1 MHQDPPELPANLRR
15 SASPFKPSK
24 LSPPKASNG
33 QQEELLKKL
42 LDQFKA
48 EGNLLDFARQV
59 LGKLS
64 DDHLTILKE
73 TLNCNQYGEAQSQ
86 KLIEEFKKEKIKMQN
101 NAKQQQSFIANL
113 QNEKDAQEKTIE

>member
-1 MHQDPPELPANLRR
+1 M
-15 SASPFKPSK
+15 
-24 LSPPKASNG
+24 
-33 QQEELLKKL
+33 KKL